1 MESEIKKNE
10 QLAEKTTGKKVKN
23 FSTWILTVILVSA
36 VAFFIG
42 FGYGLGQTKNITIS
56 GLSGAETPD
65 GLAADFS
72 VFWEA
77 WDKLKAEQINAKKIS
92 NQDMVYGAIK
102 GIAGSLDD
110 PYTVFF
116 SPDDS
121 KKFQDDIDGNFGG
134 IGAEIGIRDRQLMVI
149 APLKNTPA
157 TRADLR
163 AKDMIL
169 KIDDKITDNLTV
181 EEAVRLIRGVKGTKV
196 KLMIFREGW
205 KMPKDIEIVRET
217 IQTPTVDW
225 SVKNNDVIYLQ
236 LYSFNRNT
244 EEVFKQAVN
253 EAKAKGG
260 KKMILDLRNNPGG
273 YLEVA
278 QDIAGWFLK
287 KGDVVV
293 KERFTD
299 GNENVL
305 LAKGNQSL
313 KDMPVVILINEG
325 SASASEIL
333 AGALK
338 VDRGIDLVG
347 EKSFGKGTVQQIVKL
362 KDDSTLKITV
372 ANWLLPDGTLIDK
385 NGIEPKY
392 KVKIT
397 EEDIKAEKDPQLEK
411 ALEIIK
417 TK

>member
-10 QLAEKTTGKKVKN
+10 QLAEKTIGKKVKN
-23 FSTWILTVILVSA
+23 FSTLILTIVLVFA

-42 FGYGLGQTKNITIS
+42 FGYGLSQTRNIIIS
-56 GLSGAETPD
+56 GLNNAETPN
-65 GLAADFS
+65 GLTADFS

-77 WDKLKAEQINAKKIS
+77 WDKLKSEQINAKKIS

-116 SPDDS
+116 SPEDS

-134 IGAEIGIRDRQLMVI
+134 IGAEIGIRDKQLMVI

-169 KIDDKITDNLTV
+169 KIDNKITDGLTV
-181 EEAVRLIRGVKGTKV
+181 EEAVKLIRGIKGTKV
-196 KLMIFREGW
+196 KLMILREGW
-205 KMPKDIEIVRET
+205 KMPKDVEIVRET

-225 SVKNNDVIYLQ
+225 SIKNNDVIYLQ

-244 EEVFKQAVN
+244 DEVFKQAIS

-293 KERFTD
+293 KQRFTD

-372 ANWLLPDGTLIDK
+372 ANWLLPDGALIDK
-385 NGIEPKY
+385 NGIEPNY

>member
-1 MESEIKKNE
+1 MESEINRNE
-10 QLAEKTTGKKVKN
+10 QLTDKSAGKKVKN
-23 FSTWILTVILVSA
+23 FSTLILTVVLTFS
-36 VAFFIG
+36 VAYFIG
-42 FGYGLGQTKNITIS
+42 FGYGLSQSRNITIS
-56 GLSGAETPD
+56 GLTGAGTPSGLT
-65 GLAADFS
+65 ADFS

-77 WDKLKAEQINAKKIS
+77 WDKLKSMQINAKKIN

-116 SPDDS
+116 NPDDS
-121 KKFQDDIDGNFGG
+121 KKFQEEVDGNFGG
-134 IGAEIGIRDRQLMVI
+134 VGAEIGIKDKQLMII

-157 TRADLR
+157 IRADLK

-169 KIDDKITDNLTV
+169 KIDDKLTDGLTV
-181 EEAVRLIRGVKGTKV
+181 EEAVSLIRGTIGTKV
-196 KLMIFREGW
+196 KLTIFRDGW
-205 KMPKDIEIVRET
+205 AKPKVIELTREN

-225 SVKNNDVIYLQ
+225 SIKNNDVIYLQ
-236 LYSFNRNT
+236 LYSFNKNAG
-244 EEVFKQAVN
+244 VLFQQAVT
-253 EAKAKGG
+253 EAKVKGG
-260 KKMILDLRNNPGG
+260 KRMVLDLRNNPGG

-278 QDIAGWFLK
+278 QAIAGLFIK
-287 KGDVVV
+287 EGDVVV

-305 LAKGNQSL
+305 KAEGDESL
-313 KDMPVVILINEG
+313 MNMPVVVLINEG
-325 SASASEIL
+325 SASAAEIL

-338 VDRGIDLVG
+338 VDRKTDLVG
-347 EKSFGKGTVQQIVKL
+347 EKSFGKGTVQQIIKL
-362 KDDSTLKITV
+362 KDDSTLKITI

-385 NGIEPKY
+385 NGIEPNY
-392 KVKIT
+392 KVEIT
-397 EEDIKAEKDPQLEK
+397 EGDIKAEKDPQLEK